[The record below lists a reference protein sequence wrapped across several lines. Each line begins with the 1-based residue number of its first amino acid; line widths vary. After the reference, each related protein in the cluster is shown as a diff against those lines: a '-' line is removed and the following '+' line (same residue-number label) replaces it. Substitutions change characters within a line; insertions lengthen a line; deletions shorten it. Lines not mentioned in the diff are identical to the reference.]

1 MIPTGGMPPGR
12 RPARTGSYQ
21 DLEATRLM
29 CPRCKKAQPVRRR
42 LLLVLPTGEK
52 YSYHCAV
59 CGEEVGSKMEK
70 GPMDGVI
77 KPLG

>member
-1 MIPTGGMPPGR
+1 MRSMGAGPPGR
-12 RPARTGSYQ
+12 RPGGGGAYK
-21 DLEATRLM
+21 DLEATSLM
-29 CPRCKKAQPVRRR
+29 CPRCGKAQPVRRR

-70 GPMDGVI
+70 GQMGGVLR
-77 KPLG
+77 PLG